1 MNDSFVNILDLP
13 DEILIIIF
21 KKLNN
26 LDLLSSM
33 VGVNQRLDSLVC
45 DINFTRAIDLTT
57 ITSDELDDSRIN
69 AILDRFCIQILPR
82 IQSYITCLTVPAC
95 FSKRVLYA
103 ANYVNLSKLT
113 LVNLEFIMALH
124 IFNGMFL
131 DL

>member
-13 DEILIIIF
+13 HEILIIIF

-26 LDLLSSM
+26 LDLLSSL
-33 VGVNQRLDSLVC
+33 VGVNQKLDSLVC
-45 DINFTRAIDLTT
+45 DINFTRAINLTT
-57 ITSDELDDSRIN
+57 ITSDGMDDSRTN
-69 AILDRFCIQILPR
+69 AILDRFCRQILPR
-82 IQSYITCLTVPAC
+82 IQNYVTCLTVPAC

-103 ANYVNLSKLT
+103 ANCLNLSKLT

-131 DL
+131 VL